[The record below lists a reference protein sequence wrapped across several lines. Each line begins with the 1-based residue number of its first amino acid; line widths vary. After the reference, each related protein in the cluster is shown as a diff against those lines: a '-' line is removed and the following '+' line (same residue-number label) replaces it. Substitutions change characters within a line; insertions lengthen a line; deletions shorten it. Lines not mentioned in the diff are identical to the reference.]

1 MLRYPMSTGE
11 AARLLDTDEPRLSH
25 LIRRGRITP
34 PPLSAGRRLWER
46 GHLLQAAVLLGRVAL
61 VTALEREEEPR
72 G

>member
-11 AARLLDTDEPRLSH
+11 AARVLETTEIKLAH
-25 LIRRGRITP
+25 LVRRGRITS

-46 GHLLQAAVLLGRVAL
+46 GHLLQAALVLGCVNL
-61 VTALEREEEPR
+61 VTTFEAEEARR